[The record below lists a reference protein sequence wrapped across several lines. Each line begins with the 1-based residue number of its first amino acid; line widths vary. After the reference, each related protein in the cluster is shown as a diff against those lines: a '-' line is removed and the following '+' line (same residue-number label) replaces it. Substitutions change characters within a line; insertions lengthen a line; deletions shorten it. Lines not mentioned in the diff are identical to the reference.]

1 MTPTMT
7 TYGDD
12 DWYLDDLP
20 VFRDE
25 ALPAPNNGEK
35 KSFNIRYERDYIW
48 MNGEQEN
55 VSYKWYHDEMFV
67 CRLLLF
73 VIEINWKGNE
83 IPLIFCE
90 CFVLLSISISLSSS
104 SSKG

>member
-1 MTPTMT
+1 VTPKMT

-35 KSFNIRYERDYIW
+35 KSFNISYMIRDYMNVVCLLFRW
-48 MNGEQEN
+48 MNGKEW
-55 VSYKWYHDEMFV
+55 KKKKKM
-67 CRLLLF
+67 L
-73 VIEINWKGNE
+73 VI
-83 IPLIFCE
+83 
-90 CFVLLSISISLSSS
+90 
-104 SSKG
+104 